1 MRLEIDIR
9 GESATARLVE
19 VSDFT
24 SFSVVVTDDA
34 PPLAERLAGV
44 GIARLD
50 EHAWVRIDTLREL
63 AGGAATPA
71 WEEAFAAMLEK
82 VRPHGWVDDE
92 LGAVRGHVEREPR
105 AASSDGV

>member
-1 MRLEIDIR
+1 LRIEIELHGD
-9 GESATARLVE
+9 EVATRLVE
-19 VSDFT
+19 PDDFS
-24 SFSVVVTDDA
+24 SFAVVITDDA
-34 PPLAERLAGV
+34 PPLADRLAGV

-50 EHAWVRIDTLREL
+50 EHAWVQIDAIRRL
-63 AGGAATPA
+63 AGDAATPA

-92 LGAVRGHVEREPR
+92 LGAVRGHVERLH